1 MNSSHL
7 HSVSENSSLAT
18 RRIRWLQTFGHAILV
33 HSRDL
38 DGIDPLPVGSV
49 TFQEDSESVVH
60 VRDSRISMPGFGE
73 LKANE
78 TEHFAFIDTFSN

>member
-1 MNSSHL
+1 MNSSQL

-33 HSRDL
+33 RSRDP

-49 TFQEDSESVVH
+49 TFEEDSESVVQ
-60 VRDSRISMPGFGE
+60 VRHSRISMPGFGE
-73 LKANE
+73 LKATE
-78 TEHFAFIDTFSN
+78 TEHFAFIDMLSN

>member
-33 HSRDL
+33 RSRDL

-49 TFQEDSESVVH
+49 RFEEDSESVVQ
-60 VRDSRISMPGFGE
+60 VRHSRISMPGFGE

-78 TEHFAFIDTFSN
+78 TEHFAFIDMLSN